1 MQGLTEW
8 AQDLLIS
15 RGALLEADEGA
26 LRALLP
32 AEVAGTLG
40 CGEWLSLNFEAGAGA
55 DDGGEWIERLG
66 ALLPANCPVIA
77 ARLRQRAAV
86 IGFDAAGVLDR
97 ELIIQNGVHR
107 LVEDYSGLAQYFL
120 CTIQYAVESDERS
133 IGFFTVGV
141 NASAGSL
148 APQPASMLRALQ
160 ENMEDDPAFELPC
173 EPLRKIA
180 PALERAARR
189 EVRGL
194 IGGFEQTANR
204 RLDRDRQRVDTYYRG
219 LLEQIEKRI
228 ARKSADKDLVA
239 KERSRAQATDLDRL
253 AKLEDLR
260 REYSLRVRLSLA
272 DVIAVGVP
280 VREISVRLIRKKEQR
295 NWMVHWNSIVRRL
308 EPVMCEKCSGPAH
321 PIYLCDDKVHIL
333 CKECLAQCPECGR
346 TCCKVCQPRCKC
358 GKNLSA

>member
-1 MQGLTEW
+1 M
-8 AQDLLIS
+8 
-15 RGALLEADEGA
+15 R
-26 LRALLP
+26 R
-32 AEVAGTLG
+32 VAVV
-40 CGEWLSLNFEAGAGA
+40 EAGAGA

-180 PALERAARR
+180 SALERAARR

-194 IGGFEQTANR
+194 IGGFEYTDLRWQDLKEAHVSVGIFGATLR
-204 RLDRDRQRVDTYYRG
+204 
-219 LLEQIEKRI
+219 
-228 ARKSADKDLVA
+228 LVA
-239 KERSRAQATDLDRL
+239 ESSSDLALSQNADRTLVYSGLRPEQAQAVYRICQLQDQAWREKLARAVDLIGPGRNRHIRAQSGGSNSRAGDHHHRVGDGRPTVAVDEDGPDDCFYFGIFVDLATD
-253 AKLEDLR
+253 
-260 REYSLRVRLSLA
+260 
-272 DVIAVGVP
+272 
-280 VREISVRLIRKKEQR
+280 QR
-295 NWMVHWNSIVRRL
+295 
-308 EPVMCEKCSGPAH
+308 G
-321 PIYLCDDKVHIL
+321 
-333 CKECLAQCPECGR
+333 
-346 TCCKVCQPRCKC
+346 
-358 GKNLSA
+358 